1 MKLTARIKQKY
12 VGPSSTPPASSG
24 SSSFLP
30 RDEESALPSRL
41 PNVKTSS
48 SPSSRIP
55 RVHRSSAPSAYNPI
69 ISLLRKLCSSP
80 NSHNERDGTFLV
92 NVLKDMIG
100 GTILGI
106 VFVFILLF
114 LDHRNFIHLGSARAF
129 REAAIKLVTDPQTIR
144 HVEESL
150 DVKFISIDMYNAISV
165 ETKKIQQ
172 KIKAK
177 EEEIAENA
185 KKIYDY
191 REEAAPF
198 NEEYDVLIAKA
209 NELFELDK
217 FCPECGWK
225 GSKKTTCASRMSF
238 LMERYGDTPLKAKM
252 AMIESPG
259 CKRQ

>member
-1 MKLTARIKQKY
+1 
-12 VGPSSTPPASSG
+12 
-24 SSSFLP
+24 
-30 RDEESALPSRL
+30 
-41 PNVKTSS
+41 
-48 SPSSRIP
+48 
-55 RVHRSSAPSAYNPI
+55 
-69 ISLLRKLCSSP
+69 
-80 NSHNERDGTFLV
+80 
-92 NVLKDMIG
+92 MIG

-114 LDHRNFIHLGSARAF
+114 LDYRNFIHLGSARAF

-165 ETKKIQQ
+165 ETEKIQQ

-191 REEAAPF
+191 RTEAAPF
-198 NEEYDVLIAKA
+198 NEEYEVLIAKA